1 MKKIGLAAVVIMV
14 VFFGVTGIVKSAE
27 NRELAVACA
36 EREQS
41 EAMFV
46 QEVRKMLNESGYENS
61 GINLSR
67 VTGEKEGWVYTVRIH
82 HNKLKDNEEKCDAF
96 IRKME
101 SFADWDACE
110 GLKVEFF

>member
-27 NRELAVACA
+27 NRELALACA
-36 EREQS
+36 KREQS

-46 QEVRKMLNESGYENS
+46 QEVRAMLNDAGYENS

-67 VTGEKEGWVYTVRIH
+67 VTGAESGWVYTVRIH
-82 HNKLKDNEEKCDAF
+82 HNKLTDNEEKREVF

-101 SFADWDACE
+101 SLADWEACE